1 MIPAHFENYEN
12 VADQPPVHKKM
23 TQFCWQILKIV
34 DFENRTILKMAVC
47 KNLKMITMEQ
57 FWAF

>member
-12 VADQPPVHKKM
+12 VADQPPVQKKM

-34 DFENRTILKMAVC
+34 DFENRTLTGI
-47 KNLKMITMEQ
+47 
-57 FWAF
+57 F